1 MTKLELID
9 KKEQLEARLNEI
21 ITSAETEHR
30 KLSEIE
36 DDEYNRLKDELLET
50 RNLLN
55 QFTDKPLTINTNKTN
70 TMETRQFSILKAIN
84 EKLNGQFTEETRAVI
99 EAGKNA
105 MSNAGQSFKGDI
117 LIPME
122 ERAITISG
130 GDATGGVVKTIEK
143 TSILEPLRNSLVMVN
158 AGATYLSN
166 LKGDVAIPSY
176 SGSNV
181 GWASEVGS
189 ATDGK
194 GTFKEVVLKPK
205 RLTAIL
211 DVSKQFLIQ
220 DSVDAEN
227 MLRADLAKAIAEK
240 LEQTILG
247 SHTHAEDKPDGLFTG
262 AAPADKGAMTFAR
275 MVDMEAK
282 VEEANAGGSNMCY
295 IMSPKMKAKAKVT
308 QKGQGLGMIYEA
320 DTVNGYKVLST
331 NSVAKGLQT
340 AADEFGVVFG
350 DFSNYVIGQWGAL
363 DITVDGYT
371 KAADGQVRLVVNA
384 YFDAKPK
391 REGVF
396 AVASMK

>member
-9 KKEQLEARLNEI
+9 KKEQLEARLKEL
-21 ITSAETEHR
+21 ITDAESEHR
-30 KLSEIE
+30 KLSETE
-36 DDEYNRLKDELLET
+36 DNEYNKLKDELLET

-84 EKLNGQFTEETRAVI
+84 EKLNGQFTDETRAVI
-99 EAGKNA
+99 EAGKSA

-122 ERAITISG
+122 ERAITITG

-181 GWASEVGS
+181 GWASEVDS

-211 DVSKQFLIQ
+211 DVSKQFLI
-220 DSVDAEN
+220 
-227 MLRADLAKAIAEK
+227 
-240 LEQTILG
+240 
-247 SHTHAEDKPDGLFTG
+247 
-262 AAPADKGAMTFAR
+262 
-275 MVDMEAK
+275 
-282 VEEANAGGSNMCY
+282 
-295 IMSPKMKAKAKVT
+295 
-308 QKGQGLGMIYEA
+308 
-320 DTVNGYKVLST
+320 
-331 NSVAKGLQT
+331 
-340 AADEFGVVFG
+340 
-350 DFSNYVIGQWGAL
+350 
-363 DITVDGYT
+363 
-371 KAADGQVRLVVNA
+371 
-384 YFDAKPK
+384 
-391 REGVF
+391 
-396 AVASMK
+396 

>member
-9 KKEQLEARLNEI
+9 KKEQLEARLKEL
-21 ITSAETEHR
+21 ITDAEAEHR

-36 DDEYNRLKDELLET
+36 DNEYNKLKDELLET

-55 QFTDKPLTINTNKTN
+55 KFIDKPLTINTNKTN
-70 TMETRQFSILKAIN
+70 TMETRQFSILRAIN

-99 EAGKNA
+99 EAGKSA

-122 ERAITISG
+122 ERAITITG
-130 GDATGGVVKTIEK
+130 GDAGVVKTVEK

-189 ATDGK
+189 ASDGK

-262 AAPADKGAMTFAR
+262 TAPADKGAMTFAR
-275 MVDMEAK
+275 LVDMEAK

-308 QKGQGLGMIYEA
+308 QKGNGLGMIYEA

-340 AADEFGVVFG
+340 GADEYGVVFG

-391 REGVF
+391 REDVF

>member
-9 KKEQLEARLNEI
+9 KQEQLETQLKELLNGV
-21 ITSAETEHR
+21 ETEQR
-30 KLSEIE
+30 KLSETE
-36 DDEYNRLKDELLET
+36 DNEYNKLKDELLET

-84 EKLNGQFTEETRAVI
+84 EKLNGQFTDETRAVN
-99 EAGKNA
+99 EAGKEE
-105 MSNAGQSFKGDI
+105 MRKAGQSFKGDI

-122 ERAITISG
+122 KRAITVT
-130 GDATGGVVKTIEK
+130 GDGGVVKSVEK
-143 TSILEPLRNSLVMVN
+143 TSILEPLRNNLVMVN

-166 LKGDVAIPSY
+166 LVGDVAIPSY

-181 GWASEVGS
+181 NWANETGT

-262 AAPADKGAMTFAR
+262 SAPADKGAMTFAR
-275 MVDMEAK
+275 MVDMEAT
-282 VEEANAGGSNMCY
+282 VEEANAAGSNMCY

-340 AADEFGVVFG
+340 GADEYGVVFG

-363 DITVDGYT
+363 DIVVDGYT

-384 YFDAKPK
+384 YFDAKPR

>member
-9 KKEQLEARLNEI
+9 KKEQLEARLKEL
-21 ITSAETEHR
+21 ITGAEAEHR
-30 KLSEIE
+30 KLSETE
-36 DDEYNRLKDELLET
+36 DNEYNKLKDELLET
-50 RNLLN
+50 RNLLA

-84 EKLNGQFTEETRAVI
+84 EKLNGQFTDETRAVN
-99 EAGKNA
+99 EAGKEE
-105 MSNAGQSFKGDI
+105 MRKAGQSFKGDI

-122 ERAITISG
+122 ERAVTIT
-130 GDATGGVVKTIEK
+130 GDGGVVKTVEK
-143 TSILEPLRNSLVMVN
+143 TSILEPLRNNLVMVE

-166 LKGDVAIPSY
+166 LVGDVAIPSY

-181 GWASEVGS
+181 GWASEIAS

-227 MLRADLAKAIAEK
+227 MLRTDVAKAIAEK

-247 SHTHAEDKPDGLFTG
+247 SHAHAEDKPDGLFTG
-262 AAPADKGAMTFAR
+262 AAPTDKGAMTFER
-275 MVDMEAK
+275 MVDMEAT
-282 VEEANAGGSNMCY
+282 VEEANAGGSNMY
-295 IMSPKMKAKAKVT
+295 YLMSPKMKAKAKIT

-331 NSVAKGLQT
+331 NSVAKGLQDT
-340 AADEFGVVFG
+340 NDEYGVVFG

-363 DITVDGYT
+363 DITVDAYT
-371 KAADGQVRLVVNA
+371 KAAEGQVRLVVNA
-384 YFDAKPK
+384 YFDAKPR